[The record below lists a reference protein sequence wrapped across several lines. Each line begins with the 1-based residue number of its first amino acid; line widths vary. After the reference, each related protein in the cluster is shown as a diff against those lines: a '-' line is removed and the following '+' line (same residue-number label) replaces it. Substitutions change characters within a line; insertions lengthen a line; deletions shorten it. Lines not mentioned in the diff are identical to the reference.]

1 MKAKSRQSGVT
12 LTEMTVVVAV
22 IALLVTFGL
31 PAIRAFRGAF
41 ESGGSVKGLI
51 SAGLATARAIAA
63 REHRYAGIRCQQDLH
78 GYQYMIFIIHDPTL
92 AATFPVPLSGFRAV
106 EGLKPVRL
114 PETVGMA
121 EAAEYFENFEGEG
134 AVDATT
140 FSVVFSPTGKLII
153 RNVQVLRR
161 SPDDTVFNDPSK
173 NPMFADDYENEWPLE
188 REPSRNS
195 LTIYNR
201 ALLNKLDMVQR
212 SEYLQS
218 LEPIYINPYT
228 GTIISV
234 D

>member
-1 MKAKSRQSGVT
+1 MEAKSRQSGVT

-31 PAIRAFRGAF
+31 PAIRAFQGAF
-41 ESGGSVKGLI
+41 ESEGSARSLI

-63 REHRYAGIRCQQDLH
+63 REQHYAGIRCQQDLH
-78 GYQYMIFIIHDPTL
+78 GYQYMIFIIHDPERTER
-92 AATFPVPLSGFRAV
+92 AYGFRAV

-114 PETVGMA
+114 SETIGMV

-173 NPMFADDYENEWPLE
+173 NPMFEDDYKNEWPLE